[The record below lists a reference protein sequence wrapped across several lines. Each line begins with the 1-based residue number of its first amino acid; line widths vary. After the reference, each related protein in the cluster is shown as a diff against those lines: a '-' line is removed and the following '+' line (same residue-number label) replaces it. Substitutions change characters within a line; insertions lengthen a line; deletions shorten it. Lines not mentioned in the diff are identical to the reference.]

1 LDIGNLPGKLADC
14 SLSDPALC
22 EIYLVEGDSAGG
34 SAKQGRDRRT
44 QAILPLRGKVLNAEQ
59 ASVEKVGQNKEL
71 QDIVSALGCGIGE
84 DFKAANLRYG
94 KIFLLMDADS
104 DGHHISTLL
113 LTFFYR
119 HMRDLIRN
127 GSVFIAQPP
136 LYKIEIGKDT
146 YWALDDADR
155 ARILKEHGKGNA
167 KPNIM
172 RFKGLG
178 EMTAEELKSTTLDPR
193 RRLALRVTIPADAV
207 LETEQ
212 TINDLLGK
220 DVSARFKFIMERAGE
235 VKDLDV

>member
-1 LDIGNLPGKLADC
+1 
-14 SLSDPALC
+14 
-22 EIYLVEGDSAGG
+22 
-34 SAKQGRDRRT
+34 
-44 QAILPLRGKVLNAEQ
+44 
-59 ASVEKVGQNKEL
+59 
-71 QDIVSALGCGIGE
+71 
-84 DFKAANLRYG
+84 
-94 KIFLLMDADS
+94 
-104 DGHHISTLL
+104 
-113 LTFFYR
+113 
-119 HMRDLIRN
+119 
-127 GSVFIAQPP
+127 VFIAQPP

-193 RRLALRVTIPADAV
+193 RRLSLRVTIPEDAA
-207 LETEQ
+207 LDTER

-235 VKDLDV
+235 VKELDV